1 MNEKL
6 FKVAGYRTMLGLT
19 QKDLSLKLGITTE
32 NYSLKERG
40 KRRFNDNEKMILVD
54 LFKIIDPSLT
64 IDNLFFK

>member
-64 IDNLFFK
+64 IDKLFFK